1 MDVHVSARFAETNP
15 PDPMEGDIMKK
26 LSMLLMLLGLPTAL
40 IGCSKAPANP
50 RPDRA
55 ASGRTDSKVDPIA
68 QDERAIELNAQRAK
82 QDIDAMKAE
91 AEDVVRRSRQSLTAK
106 ATKHAA
112 AISDAAA
119 EVAEDAKD
127 RAEDVPE
134 AVDQALE
141 ERQSDLRSRIRK
153 RLDDEARSID
163 QEESNSSR

>member
-1 MDVHVSARFAETNP
+1 
-15 PDPMEGDIMKK
+15 MKK
-26 LSMLLMLLGLPTAL
+26 VSMLLMLLGLPIAL
-40 IGCSKAPANP
+40 VGCSKGPANQ

-55 ASGRTDSKVDPIA
+55 ASKVDPID
-68 QDERAIELNAQRAK
+68 QDQRAIELNAQRAK

-112 AISDAAA
+112 PISDAAA
-119 EVAEDAKD
+119 EIAEDAKD

-141 ERQSDLRSRIRK
+141 ARQSDLRSRIRQ
-153 RLDDEARSID
+153 RLDDEARSIG
-163 QEESNSSR
+163 QEESDSNR